1 MAKTMRK
8 LSILLVISLWACNK
22 TSVPEYPEV
31 RFEKPAHF
39 PEPVYKFENNPI
51 TGAGFAL
58 GRKLFYDGSLSRDG
72 SVSCGFCHLQTAAF
86 THHGHDLSHGIDNQ
100 LTERNATPIMN
111 LAWQT
116 EFFWDGGVHDLDLV
130 SIVPIQNP
138 VEMDQTL
145 DQVLAKL
152 RQNPDYPPLFEA
164 AYGDPEVTTSRFL
177 KALSQ
182 FMLMCVSAD
191 TPYDRFKQGDTQALT
206 ADEQAGLQ
214 VVRAKCGT
222 CHSGE
227 LFSDFSFRNN
237 GLSHQFNNDEGR
249 FAVTLRPED
258 MHAFKTPSLRNLGF
272 TSPYMHDGRFG
283 SIDKVLDHYAN
294 GIVDSPTLDP
304 ALRRPDGTLGISLT
318 TTERQQIKAFLA
330 ALNDE
335 DFIRKE
341 ALSEQ

>member
-1 MAKTMRK
+1 MHK
-8 LSILLVISLWACNK
+8 LPLSLLVAVTLLACDE
-22 TSVPEYPEV
+22 TSVPEFPEV
-31 RFEKPAHF
+31 RFEKPSHF
-39 PEPVYKFENNPI
+39 PEPAYKFENNPI

-72 SVSCGFCHLQTAAF
+72 SISCGFCHLQAAAF

-138 VEMDQTL
+138 VEMDETL
-145 DQVLAKL
+145 DQVLVKL

-164 AYGDPEVTTSRFL
+164 AYGDPEVSTSRFL

-191 TPYDRFKQGDTQALT
+191 TPYDRFRQGDAQALN
-206 ADEQAGLQ
+206 AEEQAGLQ
-214 VVRAKCGT
+214 VVRAKCGS

-227 LFSDFSFRNN
+227 LFTDFAFRNN
-237 GLSHQFNNDEGR
+237 GLNHQFNNDEGR

-258 MHAFKTPSLRNLGF
+258 MHTFKTPSLRNLGF
-272 TSPYMHDGRFG
+272 TSPYMHDGRFN
-283 SIDKVLDHYAN
+283 SIDKVLDHYTN
-294 GIVDSPTLDP
+294 GVVDSPTLDP
-304 ALRRPDGTLGISLT
+304 ALRQPNGTPGISLT
-318 TTERQQIKAFLA
+318 LTERQQIKAFLA

-335 DFIRKE
+335 AFIRKE